1 MLLALC
7 LVLEKI
13 TVYRPKNNCPVRYC
27 NSVSFHGFMT
37 LKKKKKKDNDTHQK
51 TRVQYTRHNA
61 VGNPLSQTALHDF
74 NPPKIK
80 PTPRKNRIDFELRK
94 R

>member
-37 LKKKKKKDNDTHQK
+37 FKKKKKKTMTLTKKHVYNTRAIMLLGIHFLKQLYMISIHQK
-51 TRVQYTRHNA
+51 L
-61 VGNPLSQTALHDF
+61 NPRRERTA
-74 NPPKIK
+74 
-80 PTPRKNRIDFELRK
+80 
-94 R
+94 